1 MPIASQH
8 ASIAVGP
15 ANCPDWILEAVRLG
29 GASIVDPS
37 EATGLIWGDAYD
49 PAGLERLLDRSPSIR
64 WVQLPFA
71 GSENFMHLV
80 NADRIWTSGKGVYSE
95 PVAELVMGFL
105 IGGLRHI
112 VGYSRTNFWSEDHGR
127 SLHNGRI
134 TILGGGGIATAL
146 VRQLK
151 PFNCHVTVVRNE
163 VQPML
168 GVEIVV
174 TPDRL
179 AETLPGADAVV
190 IALALTPSSIGI
202 IGKAELEL
210 MEPHAWLINVGRGR
224 HVVTDDLVQALRNNQ
239 IGGAALDVTD
249 PEPLPD
255 DHPLWQLSNCVVT
268 PHIGNTAEM
277 VPPMLSE
284 RITANVKRYLAGEP
298 LIGLLSEKRGY

>member
-1 MPIASQH
+1 MVASQTN
-8 ASIAVGP
+8 IAVGP
-15 ANCPDWILEAVRLG
+15 EDCPQWIREAVRAG
-29 GASIVDPS
+29 GATIVDS
-37 EATGLIWGDAYD
+37 GSARGLIWSDAYD
-49 PAGLERLLDRSPSIR
+49 PLGLERELGEFPSIR

-112 VGYSRTNFWSEDHGR
+112 VGYSRTNHWSGEFGR

-134 TILGGGGIATAL
+134 TVIGGGGIATAL
-146 VRQLK
+146 LRQLK
-151 PFNCHVTVVRNE
+151 PFNCRVTVVRNN
-163 VQPML
+163 VQAMSGAEL
-168 GVEIVV
+168 VV

-179 AETLPGADAVV
+179 ADTLPGADAVV
-190 IALALTPSSIGI
+190 IALALTPSNIGI
-202 IGKAELEL
+202 IGRAELEL
-210 MEPHAWLINVGRGR
+210 MESHAWLINVGRGR
-224 HVVTDDLVQALRNNQ
+224 HVVTDDLVRALRDNS

-255 DHPLWQLSNCVVT
+255 DHPLWKLSNCVIT
-268 PHIGNTAEM
+268 PHIGNTADM

-284 RITANVKRYLAGEP
+284 RITANVVRFLAGEP
-298 LIGLLSEKRGY
+298 LIGLLSKERGY